1 MSYVKR
7 GAVASPYPV
16 NAQGIAIPYWVKV
29 KARLLERMEATTV
42 RVSLF
47 TGGVG
52 PRFTTPQLD
61 TLLTLGGRG
70 LNWGAAPPH
79 LQEVLL
85 SSRED
90 PTPQTVEGELGS
102 ILPYIAHVTG
112 ELGYRDILFVYEL
125 GNEPNN
131 IKDENGQFRTPA
143 DARNRLLSCLKFLK
157 ESKDSGRR
165 FGNGGLP
172 LPDNLIWGV
181 GMPSGAANAQYLDTF
196 LGTDDPRGGLL
207 QGSYIPHL
215 VTVNCYGDPD
225 LTPSQYGDPYS
236 IIRAVR
242 DRNGGINIKV
252 AEANIGSPTDEERA
266 QGDGYYRGE
275 HWRAFVDR
283 FATPPTNDP
292 VYRGVDTV
300 CIYAVPCVADQ
311 IYNTTFNT
319 ARRIAG
325 YGPTFPDVPETDA
338 ASAAVENLAALRVVR
353 GYGDGDYRFGVNDT
367 IKRAEMAAVI
377 CRSMPTGDA
386 HIVEGLPGIDTV
398 PSSGPAETWAGEDH
412 GNSFTDRGPVDNEL
426 WRDVG
431 TLAYYNVALG
441 YSDGTYQPTEPVLY
455 AQMISFIARAMV
467 RKGFWQQQPDDP
479 ALYPNIPAAS
489 GHRQDLVTYARYTGP
504 VSDTTDPRQP
514 WLEWDAAAPRGWC
527 ARALWQGIRNDLFR
541 MPPFTIPFFA
551 PTNLTF
557 TSRYIEFVGGIPQV
571 RCTLA
576 PNTPPQPL

>member
-47 TGGVG
+47 TGGIG

-131 IKDENGQFRTPA
+131 IKDEYNQYRTPT
-143 DARNRLLSCLKFLK
+143 DARDRLLSCLQYLR

-165 FGNGGLP
+165 FGNRGLP
-172 LPDNLIWGV
+172 LPDNLIWAI
-181 GMPSGAANAQYLDTF
+181 GMPSGDANITTYVDLF
-196 LGTDDPRGGLL
+196 LSEDGSRGGLL
-207 QGSYIPHL
+207 QGPYIPHL

-225 LTPSQYGDPYS
+225 LITSTNRDPYK

-242 DRNGGINIKV
+242 ARNGRINIKV
-252 AEANIGSPTDEERA
+252 TEANSGSPTAGERA
-266 QGDGYYRGE
+266 QGDGYERGAL
-275 HWRAFVDR
+275 WRAFVDR
-283 FATPPTNDP
+283 FETPPTNDP
-292 VYRGVDTV
+292 IYQGVDTV
-300 CIYAVPCVADQ
+300 CIYALPCVADQ

-325 YGPTFPDVPETDA
+325 YGPTFPDVSEGHL
-338 ASAAVENLAALRVVR
+338 ASAAVENLAALRIVR
-353 GYGDGDYRFGVNDT
+353 GYGDGDYRFGVDDT
-367 IKRAEMAAVI
+367 IMRAQMAAVI
-377 CRSMPTGDA
+377 CRSMSAGD
-386 HIVEGLPGIDTV
+386 IGVIEGLPGIDTV
-398 PSSGPAETWAGEDH
+398 PLSGPAETWAGEDH
-412 GNSFTDRGPVDNEL
+412 GNSFTDRRQVDDEL

-441 YSDGTYQPTEPVLY
+441 FGDGTYGPTDPVLY
-455 AQMISFIARAMV
+455 VQMISFIARAMV
-467 RKGFWQQQPDDP
+467 RKGFWQQQSDDP
-479 ALYPNIPAAS
+479 NIYPNVSASS
-489 GHRQDLVTYARYTGP
+489 GHRADVATYAHYVGP
-504 VSDTTDPRQP
+504 VPDTDVQTQDFPN
-514 WLEWDAAAPRGWC
+514 WDQSAPRGWC

-541 MPPFTIPFFA
+541 MPPFTLSQN
-551 PTNLTF
+551 PTDFYAQFPNVF
-557 TSRYIEFVGGIPQV
+557 TSRFIHYNGNIPEV
-571 RCTLA
+571 ACGTSA
-576 PNTPPQPL
+576 V